1 MLIIKKRDNTIML
14 QSGRINNLH
23 HIIYIYGVVGVSG
36 LWEFREPWELKGFSA
51 FCKRLPFRR
60 QKATFWKIKGNLLD
74 GKRLPFAKRL

>member
-14 QSGRINNLH
+14 QSGKINNLH
-23 HIIYIYGVVGVSG
+23 HIIYMG